1 MESLAGTEAKA
12 ESETIFENLSNIEV
26 EELDKKINMDELN
39 AAIKEMKTQKAC
51 GDDKVFSESIL
62 NASFGIKYLILVIF
76 NNILTLEHF
85 PSIWGVGSIVP
96 IFKAGEPSDPSN

>member
-1 MESLAGTEAKA
+1 
-12 ESETIFENLSNIEV
+12 
-26 EELDKKINMDELN
+26 MDELD

-76 NNILTLEHF
+76 SFYLSF
-85 PSIWGVGSIVP
+85 
-96 IFKAGEPSDPSN
+96 